1 MPSIN
6 VRPESG
12 LLYLDFRYRGVRC
25 REQTALPDTPVNRK
39 RVDSLLRQIEKA
51 IAEGSFDYASFFP
64 GSPRAA
70 KFAAPGGG
78 KSAAAVVQGPDALA
92 PRPVT
97 PLFSDFVE
105 TWFKENVPRWRFSY
119 RDTVRCTI
127 DRHLLPR
134 FGATP
139 VADITRPEILAFRA
153 HLMIPA
159 GEGSLEPAAGRHA
172 HRAIGPV
179 RINKVMNL
187 LRMVLAE
194 AADRFGFELTF
205 RNIKTLKQQKK
216 GIQPFT
222 FDEVQQLIGAIR
234 EDYRDYLIVRFF
246 TGLRTGEINGL
257 KWKYVDFE
265 KNQLLIRET
274 YMRGRDEY
282 TKNDGSQREVP
293 MMPLVR
299 EAMERHKADAAA
311 GVEYVFVTRN
321 GRPIDT
327 VNFTNRVWYPLLRHL
342 GLDRRRPYQTRH
354 TAATLML
361 ASGEAPE
368 WIAKILGHTTTEM
381 LFRVYS
387 RFVPNLTRNDGAAYA
402 GLLARKMAP
411 STSTATREV
420 PMPPPS

>member
-6 VRPESG
+6 ARPESG

-39 RVDSLLRQIEKA
+39 RVDSLLRQVEKA
-51 IAEGSFDYASFFP
+51 IAEGGFDYASFFP

-70 KFAAPGGG
+70 KFAAPGNG
-78 KSAAAVVQGPDALA
+78 KPAAAVAPVPEVLA

-119 RDTVRCTI
+119 RSTVRCTI
-127 DRHLLPR
+127 DRHLVPR

-153 HLMIPA
+153 HLMEPA
-159 GEGSLEPAAGRHA
+159 GEGSLEPAAGRHV

-222 FDEVQQLIGAIR
+222 FDEVQQLIGTIR

-257 KWKYVDFE
+257 KW
-265 KNQLLIRET
+265 
-274 YMRGRDEY
+274 
-282 TKNDGSQREVP
+282 
-293 MMPLVR
+293 
-299 EAMERHKADAAA
+299 
-311 GVEYVFVTRN
+311 
-321 GRPIDT
+321 
-327 VNFTNRVWYPLLRHL
+327 
-342 GLDRRRPYQTRH
+342 
-354 TAATLML
+354 
-361 ASGEAPE
+361 
-368 WIAKILGHTTTEM
+368 
-381 LFRVYS
+381 
-387 RFVPNLTRNDGAAYA
+387 
-402 GLLARKMAP
+402 
-411 STSTATREV
+411 
-420 PMPPPS
+420 

>member
-39 RVDSLLRQIEKA
+39 RVDSLLRHVEKA
-51 IAEGSFDYASFFP
+51 IAEGGFDYASFFP
-64 GSPRAA
+64 GSARAA
-70 KFAAPGGG
+70 KFAAQGGG
-78 KSAAAVVQGPDALA
+78 KSAAAVVPGPDALA
-92 PRPVT
+92 PRPLT

-153 HLMIPA
+153 HLMMPA
-159 GEGSLEPAAGRHA
+159 GEGSLELAAGRHA